1 MFRQTYK
8 TTLKNLFRSGLFW
21 FMLMIL
27 IGIAIHGGM
36 EGFQLSTKIHPVTGA
51 IKTVKDTSPEYVLS
65 YPVYI
70 KRIINSVLL
79 VMNYAMPLIAIVST
93 VLILNRDY
101 GDNFY
106 EIEKGAGISPAA
118 YFFGRIAALITVNFS
133 LVIIASLVSFHTYI
147 ITRGGVS
154 SMGTLYYIT
163 DSSIRLMRIIVF
175 IAFPS
180 ILFYVGV
187 TFLFGCI
194 LHSGLSASIV
204 SIAYIVFNRLQPR
217 IRGFIPPLYEDYFS
231 PLPHKLTNYLY
242 WYDTYS
248 FNPNLSLKDAALA
261 FLFQPAVFLLT
272 LIVSYILIRKRDK

>member
-8 TTLKNLFRSGLFW
+8 ATLKNLFRSGLFW
-21 FMLMIL
+21 FMVALL
-27 IGIAIHGGM
+27 IGIVFYSGI
-36 EGFQLSTKIHPVTGA
+36 EGFQLNTKIHPITGE
-51 IKTVKDTSPEYVLS
+51 IKMVKDNSPEYVLG
-65 YPVYI
+65 YGVYI
-70 KRIINSVLL
+70 KRIIISVLL
-79 VMNYAMPLIAIVST
+79 VMNYAMPLIAVVST

-118 YFFGRIAALITVNFS
+118 YFFGRIAALITVNFP
-133 LVIIASLVSFHTYI
+133 LVVIASFISFHTYI
-147 ITRGGVS
+147 ITRGGIS
-154 SMGTLYYIT
+154 EMGALYYIT

-217 IRGFIPPLYEDYFS
+217 IRGIILPLYEDYFS